1 VSATL
6 LLEAITVTGTE
17 VQKPFHTRALQRA
30 FICTGLLTNQ
40 ILIASFILVSFST
53 ETTSFKLALYKE

>member
-1 VSATL
+1 VRF
-6 LLEAITVTGTE
+6 EAITVTGTE
-17 VQKPFHTRALQRA
+17 SSETVSYKGSSKEHLYVQAL
-30 FICTGLLTNQ
+30 FDQ

>member
-1 VSATL
+1 MLTL
-6 LLEAITVTGTE
+6 GAWGTE
-17 VQKPFHTRALQRA
+17 SSETVSYKGSSKEHLYVQLPP
-30 FICTGLLTNQ
+30 IE